1 MGGLGGKI
9 VHRNSNHKKQLTRLQ
24 YNNDAQGVKW
34 GESDY
39 PIAQAA
45 MLHEAEM
52 MQAHPSMLGFL
63 VGSDYWPNDRA
74 TEVYLDA
81 LKDMDWKNPIIASAS
96 KRGYPEALG
105 PSGMKMD
112 GPYDWVPPNYWYGDQ
127 EGAAFGF
134 GSELG
139 AGVGTPEIGSLKKF
153 MSDSDLDT
161 LWKKPNSSL
170 FHMSRY
176 DSQFFDRSI
185 YNEALFGRY
194 GKATD
199 LEDYVLKCQMADY
212 EATRAQY
219 EAYSAKQNASRPATG
234 SIYWMLNSA
243 WPNLHWQLFD
253 YYLSPMGAYFGTKV
267 GNRLEHVAY
276 DYESENVW
284 LINHSLDLQGD
295 REISID
301 LIDTNGKT
309 ISGTKVKT
317 TTVPNSS
324 KELQKVTGIDKIK
337 DIAFLRLVLRDTKAK
352 RDISRNVYW
361 LSPKNDVLNWDE
373 STWYTTPVT
382 DYADYKKLEN
392 LPYANVKAAVQAVNA
407 KTKDG
412 WTYADVQLE
421 NKSKVPAVFLRL
433 NAINSSNGAEVAPVF
448 WSDNYVTLWPNE
460 KLRLSVGFEGDIKQT
475 VIEVSG
481 RNVKKQSLKSPQ

>member
-1 MGGLGGKI
+1 
-9 VHRNSNHKKQLTRLQ
+9 
-24 YNNDAQGVKW
+24 
-34 GESDY
+34 
-39 PIAQAA
+39 

-81 LKDMDWKNPIIASAS
+81 LKHMDWKNPIIASAS

-139 AGVGTPEIGSLKKF
+139 AGVGTPEMGSLKKF
-153 MSDSDLDT
+153 MSDSDLET
-161 LWKKPNSSL
+161 FWKTPNSSL

-185 YNEALFGRY
+185 YNEALFARY

-276 DYESENVW
+276 DYEGENVW

-295 REISID
+295 REVSFD
-301 LIDTNGKT
+301 LIDTSGNK
-309 ISGTKVKT
+309 ISGIKVKT

-324 KELQKVTGIDKIK
+324 KELQKVTRVDKVW

-361 LSPKNDVLNWDE
+361 LSPKKDVLNWDE
-373 STWYTTPVT
+373 STWYSTPVT
-382 DYADYKKLEN
+382 DYADYKKLET
-392 LPYANVKAAVQAVNA
+392 LPSADVKATVQTVNA

-433 NAINSSNGAEVAPVF
+433 NAINSSNGAEISPVF
-448 WSDNYVTLWPNE
+448 WSDNYVTIWPNE
-460 KLRLSVGFEGDIKQT
+460 KLRLAVGFEGDIKQT
-475 VIEVSG
+475 VFEVSG
-481 RNVKKQSLKSPQ
+481 RNVEKQSLKSPK

>member
-1 MGGLGGKI
+1 MISSAIQSYGTK
-9 VHRNSNHKKQLTRLQ
+9 LTKSQ
-24 YNNDAQGVKW
+24 YNDEADGVKW
-34 GESDY
+34 GEADY

-63 VGSDYWPNDRA
+63 VGSDFWPNDRA
-74 TEVYLDA
+74 TDIYLEA
-81 LKDMDWKNPIIASAS
+81 LKDMDWENPIIASAS

-127 EGAAFGF
+127 YGAAFGF

-139 AGVGTPEIGSLKKF
+139 AGVGTPEMGSLKKF
-153 MSDSDLDT
+153 MSKDDLDK
-161 LWKKPNSSL
+161 LWKEPDASL

-176 DSQFFDRSI
+176 DSQFFDRSM
-185 YNEALFGRY
+185 YNDALFARY
-194 GKATD
+194 GKPVD

-219 EAYSAKQNASRPATG
+219 EAYSAKQSASRPATG

-267 GNRLEHVAY
+267 GNRVEHVAY
-276 DYESENVW
+276 DYEAESVW
-284 LINHSLDLQGD
+284 LINHSLAKNER

-301 LIDTNGKT
+301 LIDADGKA
-309 ISGTKVKT
+309 ISRSKVTT
-317 TTVPNSS
+317 TTVPNAS
-324 KELQKVTGIDKIK
+324 KEIQRVTGIGKIK
-337 DIAFLRLVLRDTKAK
+337 DIAFLRLILRDTKAQK
-352 RDISRNVYW
+352 DLSRNVYW
-361 LSPKNDVLNWDE
+361 LSPKTDVLNWDN
-373 STWYTTPVT
+373 STWYSTPVT
-382 DYADYKKLEN
+382 KYANYQKLET
-392 LPYANVKAAVQAVNA
+392 LSSADVHATVKNA
-407 KTKDG
+407 KPQNKDG

-433 NAINSSNGAEVAPVF
+433 NVISSSDGAEVAPVF
-448 WSDNYVTLWPNE
+448 WSDNYVTLWPGE
-460 KLRLSVGFEGDIKQT
+460 KLTVSGRFEGDMKET
-475 VIEVSG
+475 VVELSG
-481 RNVKKQSLKSPQ
+481 RNVKKQTLKGHK